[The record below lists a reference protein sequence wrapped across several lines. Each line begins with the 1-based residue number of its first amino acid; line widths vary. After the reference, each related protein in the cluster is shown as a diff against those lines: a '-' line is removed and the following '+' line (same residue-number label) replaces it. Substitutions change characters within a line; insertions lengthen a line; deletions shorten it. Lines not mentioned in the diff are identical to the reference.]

1 MPRSFYHI
9 AALALFAT
17 IVSSP
22 CSAAIVNVKYEGVVN
37 VVGSNISG
45 FAIGDA
51 VWGEYFYD
59 SLSPVIAA
67 SIFGS
72 EHAAIRYL
80 SVHASSGFAGAVN
93 SGVINSPIQVPPPSA
108 SLYDETMRPDYY
120 RVSNWPALI
129 RGVSYFPDSDVDGD
143 GILDGVGRADDID
156 SDGQYGPD
164 GYDFETPGRGPDTDI
179 DLPFDFEDYDIESLR
194 DAADQSAKLGLPAPS
209 GAFVQGHPIAI
220 HLMMYGN
227 ALPASTSIDPLA
239 PPPLDLIQS
248 ATGSIYFGYF
258 TNDDPR
264 QKVEFTLTKI
274 AAVPEPASLIVAFV
288 GIIAAASRQRLRRVV

>member
-1 MPRSFYHI
+1 
-9 AALALFAT
+9 
-17 IVSSP
+17 
-22 CSAAIVNVKYEGVVN
+22 
-37 VVGSNISG
+37 
-45 FAIGDA
+45 
-51 VWGEYFYD
+51 
-59 SLSPVIAA
+59 
-67 SIFGS
+67 
-72 EHAAIRYL
+72 
-80 SVHASSGFAGAVN
+80 VHASSGFAGAVN